1 MKIHIDFIKDIKA
14 IMRKE
19 MLDFGFKKA
28 DIDDEKIHFQYINFQ
43 RRLIVQKNWDIFYS
57 KEFNCPNEYKVG
69 LQLLLDKIEKRFD
82 ITPHLSRRIKWAN
95 FDDDLLNEWNIY
107 HLHLGTNLED
117 DGFIERTKYVL
128 YLYKDKNQLYL
139 IDILDHQNFN
149 NQNLVTIIHNNWPQ
163 LIEGYLLKEAVRLE
177 KPITNDDI
185 KQMRKAHVLA
195 FIEPVPGKVYMPM
208 GMGNTTSGLGIEVV
222 RQADA
227 FMSYFKGLER
237 VALDLLNQLI
247 SKSVNL
253 KARREILARLDVEG
267 DIPYVE
273 VTNIPGI
280 KIRLVK

>member
-28 DIDDEKIHFQYINFQ
+28 DIDDEKIPFQYINFQ
-43 RRLIVQKNWDIFYS
+43 RRLIEQKNWDIFYS

-69 LQLLLDKIEKRFD
+69 LQLLLDKIEKGFD

-177 KPITNDDI
+177 RPITNDDI

-253 KARREILARLDVEG
+253 KARREIFARLDVEG